1 MSKKHETIRGWQI
14 LPIRYRD
21 RSTTDTWDGLIDA
34 GCDPA
39 AADSVE
45 RQIKIIAKAAYEDLR
60 RRMDAEDPRI
70 AQAFEVKELFGDS
83 VKETAKALQVSEPR
97 VYQLIARAKATGKE
111 YKKESC
117 QK

>member
-45 RQIKIIAKAAYEDLR
+45 MQIITKAAYEELR
-60 RRMDAEDPRI
+60 ERMDTEDPRI
-70 AQAFEVKELFGDS
+70 SQAFEAKELFGDS
-83 VKETAKALQVSEPR
+83 VKEIAKALQISEPR